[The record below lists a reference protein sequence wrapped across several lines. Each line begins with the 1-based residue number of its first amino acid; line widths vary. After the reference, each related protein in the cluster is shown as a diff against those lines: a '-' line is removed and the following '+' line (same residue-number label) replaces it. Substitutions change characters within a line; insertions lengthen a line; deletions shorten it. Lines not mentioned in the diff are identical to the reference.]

1 MQIIK
6 GIAMRRNHDI
16 HALTAAAIANGRKA
30 AADPLRMLSVAS
42 YWAEFDEPIQLLDDP
57 LGTFAADAKDLI
69 AMCERHGVSYSASAE
84 PTFPVWLLR
93 VFYPANP

>member
-6 GIAMRRNHDI
+6 GITMRRHRNTYGI
-16 HALTAAAIANGRKA
+16 AAAAIANGRKA

-57 LGTFAADAKDLI
+57 LGTFAADAKALI
-69 AMCERHGVSYSASAE
+69 AMCERYGIAFSPSDE
-84 PTFPVWLLR
+84 PIFPVWLLR
-93 VFYPANP
+93 EFYPANP